1 MKYMWQD
8 PMLIRPIG
16 MVHGLLF
23 VVYVVIAI
31 VGKKEWKWS
40 NFTLTSALLA
50 SLLPFGTFIFL
61 SQLKKTEAVTKK

>member
-23 VVYVVIAI
+23 VAYVVIAF

-40 NFTLTSALLA
+40 NFTFISALLA

-61 SQLKKTEAVTKK
+61 SQQKKNEALAKK